1 MVLEKIKNFTTL
13 QRFRILILG
22 RERPN
27 FITRISLL
35 IAFLIWIYLFSWQLL
50 TLVSILFSSNLA
62 HADGIKAAY
71 HSIGKNYYDFVD
83 GTVRLKL
90 FTIIQ
95 LGLYLLSLI
104 GLIFIWRKKKWGF
117 ILYLLSYTLILISTL
132 LIMGWTYIQREIPFI
147 DLLLIGGSIIYFLIG
162 LFLFGRNQNKKLEE
176 SDH

>member
-27 FITRISLL
+27 LLTRISLL

-50 TLVSILFSSNLA
+50 TLVSIIFSGSLA

-71 HSIGKNYYDFVD
+71 HSIGSNNYGFVD
-83 GTVRLKL
+83 GAIRLKF
-90 FTIIQ
+90 FTIVQ
-95 LGLYLLSLI
+95 LGLYFLSLI
-104 GLIFIWRKKKWGF
+104 GLIFIWRSKKWGF
-117 ILYLLSYTLILISTL
+117 ILFILSYVLVLLSTL
-132 LIMGWTYIQREIPFI
+132 LIMGSTYIMKEIPII

-162 LFLFGRNQNKKLEE
+162 LFIFGKRQDKLA
-176 SDH
+176 DNGNH